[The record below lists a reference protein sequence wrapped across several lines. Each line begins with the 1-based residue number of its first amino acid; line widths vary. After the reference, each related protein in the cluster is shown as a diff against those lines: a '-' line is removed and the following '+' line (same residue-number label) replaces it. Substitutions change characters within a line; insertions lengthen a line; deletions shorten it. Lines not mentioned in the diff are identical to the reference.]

1 MYVVR
6 GAVSGP
12 RGVVASLA
20 SLSRNWSLIHVS
32 EPVDVG
38 LAIDAPGGVTPLVV
52 EVVLVPF
59 VDTFKVFRQRVT
71 ADWYLWIWSVE
82 QVPETVEKVIHQLP
96 HPRWPGL
103 TSPEVVV
110 LHPYCLTS
118 ALIKRRSIFV
128 ITPSGHGQPVA
139 AQRVSVVDT
148 VTPPIYGVFLE
159 CMGLLRH
166 RELHP

>member
-1 MYVVR
+1 MNLVK
-6 GAVSGP
+6 
-12 RGVVASLA
+12 
-20 SLSRNWSLIHVS
+20 
-32 EPVDVG
+32 PVDVVDAG
-38 LAIDAPGGVTPLVV
+38 LAPGPIAPFVV
-52 EVVLVPF
+52 EVVGVPF
-59 VDTFKVFRQRVT
+59 FDAVEVLKKRCF
-71 ADWYLWIWSVE
+71 ADRNLFTWSADK
-82 QVPETVEKVIHQLP
+82 PFETVEKVIHQLP

-118 ALIKRRSIFV
+118 ALIRRRSIFV
-128 ITPSGHGQPVA
+128 ITPSGQGQPVA

>member
-1 MYVVR
+1 ME
-6 GAVSGP
+6 
-12 RGVVASLA
+12 
-20 SLSRNWSLIHVS
+20 N
-32 EPVDVG
+32 
-38 LAIDAPGGVTPLVV
+38 
-52 EVVLVPF
+52 
-59 VDTFKVFRQRVT
+59 
-71 ADWYLWIWSVE
+71 
-82 QVPETVEKVIHQLP
+82 VIHQLP

-166 RELHP
+166 RRTPPLAVQGWFFWTQELLAFLVQPIPVCQAFCCSVTSVTRRQWLSHQPSYTCRVSMNRSIALVILCSSWGLY

>member
-1 MYVVR
+1 MHLVK
-6 GAVSGP
+6 
-12 RGVVASLA
+12 
-20 SLSRNWSLIHVS
+20 
-32 EPVDVG
+32 PVDEVDAG
-38 LAIDAPGGVTPLVV
+38 LAPRPVAPLVI

-59 VDTFKVFRQRVT
+59 VAAFEVFKKRCL
-71 ADWYLWIWSVE
+71 ADRNLFTSE
-82 QVPETVEKVIHQLP
+82 ADKPFETVEDFIHRFP

-148 VTPPIYGVFLE
+148 VTPSIYGVFLDSI
-159 CMGLLRH
+159 CLLTAQERH
-166 RELHP
+166 P

>member
-1 MYVVR
+1 MNLVKPIDEI
-6 GAVSGP
+6 GA
-12 RGVVASLA
+12 
-20 SLSRNWSLIHVS
+20 
-32 EPVDVG
+32 G
-38 LAIDAPGGVTPLVV
+38 LAPGPVAPLVI

-59 VDTFKVFRQRVT
+59 VAALEVLKKRCL
-71 ADWYLWIWSVE
+71 ADRNLFTWSADK
-82 QVPETVEKVIHQLP
+82 PFETVENVIHQLP

-139 AQRVSVVDT
+139 AKRVSVVDT
-148 VTPPIYGVFLE
+148 VTPSIYGVFLE
-159 CMGLLRH
+159 CMGLLRR